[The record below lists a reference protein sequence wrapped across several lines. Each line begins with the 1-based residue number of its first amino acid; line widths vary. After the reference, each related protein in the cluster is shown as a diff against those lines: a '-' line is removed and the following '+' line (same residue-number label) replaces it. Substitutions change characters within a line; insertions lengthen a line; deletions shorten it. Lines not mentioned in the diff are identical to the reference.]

1 MINLLVMRF
10 DGSDEVE
17 LRWEEVGLKA
27 EFISISRV
35 TKLSQSL
42 VRPLPFSS
50 PRDALCLSAF
60 DETNMGERPKR
71 LPWEFDGSLMEV

>member
-1 MINLLVMRF
+1 MINLSVMRF

-27 EFISISRV
+27 EFISISQV
-35 TKLSQSL
+35 TKLSPSL

-50 PRDALCLSAF
+50 PRDALCISAF
-60 DETNMGERPKR
+60 DVG
-71 LPWEFDGSLMEV
+71 V